1 MNAALSERVPCH
13 TCFGCLKGDLETLVY
28 LHGEL
33 DCHAGALLAW
43 RIPEKQ
49 LKAKT
54 VVDPPTT
61 MPGYTVC
68 TDCAAKAKMQATA
81 SAVVAYCDDMRIRP
95 IDGEA

>member
-54 VVDPPTT
+54 VV
-61 MPGYTVC
+61 
-68 TDCAAKAKMQATA
+68 
-81 SAVVAYCDDMRIRP
+81 AYCEDMRIRP